1 MPALRR
7 QSLFLFSSTERPLH
21 ALPASAVCFWAL
33 MWRAAAAGQV
43 IAGIC
48 LAVWLINIPRF
59 NDPLHGGW
67 VRGWPAAKAPSVRL
81 CAPLTLH

>member
-1 MPALRR
+1 MRR
-7 QSLFLFSSTERPLH
+7 NFILH
-21 ALPASAVCFWAL
+21 A
-33 MWRAAAAGQV
+33 QV

-67 VRGWPAAKAPSVRL
+67 VRSHTLPAQQPHRMQVRVATCYHL
-81 CAPLTLH
+81 SCSMKDVC

>member
-1 MPALRR
+1 M
-7 QSLFLFSSTERPLH
+7 
-21 ALPASAVCFWAL
+21 
-33 MWRAAAAGQV
+33 

-67 VRGWPAAKAPSVRL
+67 VRLPATHSPVMLKTSLVAIL
-81 CAPLTLH
+81 

>member
-1 MPALRR
+1 MWLAL
-7 QSLFLFSSTERPLH
+7 
-21 ALPASAVCFWAL
+21 AG
-33 MWRAAAAGQV
+33 GQV

-67 VRGWPAAKAPSVRL
+67 VCTLAPAAWLPPFRTCMHLVNMVYAPKN
-81 CAPLTLH
+81 A

>member
-1 MPALRR
+1 MHRL
-7 QSLFLFSSTERPLH
+7 
-21 ALPASAVCFWAL
+21 LPGPNADGGGRS
-33 MWRAAAAGQV
+33 RAQV

-67 VRGWPAAKAPSVRL
+67 VRLSAMHLSAMLRTSSV
-81 CAPLTLH
+81 TTF

>member
-1 MPALRR
+1 M
-7 QSLFLFSSTERPLH
+7 
-21 ALPASAVCFWAL
+21 
-33 MWRAAAAGQV
+33 

-67 VRGWPAAKAPSVRL
+67 VRLPATHASGVLLKSLVA
-81 CAPLTLH
+81 TI

>member
-1 MPALRR
+1 
-7 QSLFLFSSTERPLH
+7 
-21 ALPASAVCFWAL
+21 
-33 MWRAAAAGQV
+33 MWLACNGKQV

-67 VRGWPAAKAPSVRL
+67 VRKLAPVAWLPLCTCMHLVTIVSVPMKRKVALLASCTSVHFTWHRL
-81 CAPLTLH
+81 LHAL

>member
-1 MPALRR
+1 ML
-7 QSLFLFSSTERPLH
+7 
-21 ALPASAVCFWAL
+21 
-33 MWRAAAAGQV
+33 AAGAHYHVEMWLCVQV

-67 VRGWPAAKAPSVRL
+67 VRDHLAGMQFEMRHL
-81 CAPLTLH
+81 LLLPL

>member
-1 MPALRR
+1 
-7 QSLFLFSSTERPLH
+7 
-21 ALPASAVCFWAL
+21 